1 MKVLA
6 LNSSPR
12 KGGQSKTELMLSH
25 LVKGM
30 QDAGAD
36 VKTVHLRDKT
46 VRNCAGCF
54 TCWTKTPGTCIHKDD
69 MTKELYPIWLEADLA
84 VYATPLYHFHMNAT
98 MKAFI
103 ERTLPVLEPFFLE
116 DENRTHHPLR
126 SKHPKMVFLSVAGF
140 PEAVIFEQLSAWVNF
155 VYGQAGIVMA
165 EIYRPAAETMVNPY
179 FQDKANDILE
189 ATLRG
194 GREIVESGKIAPETM
209 ARITQDIVE
218 DKQMLHQVG
227 NAFWKTCIEE
237 GVTPKEFGEKDL
249 IPRPD
254 SIESFMM
261 ILSMGFNAEAAGD
274 TDAIMQFNFTGEVQ
288 GSCCFEIK
296 DRKLQAKKGA
306 AENADVI
313 IESPFEIW
321 MDIMTRK
328 ADGQKMFMDQK
339 YKVEGDIS
347 LLLKMNELFGR

>member
-36 VKTVHLRDKT
+36 VETVHLRDKT

-69 MTKELYPIWLEADLA
+69 MTKELYPKWLESDLA
-84 VYATPLYHFHMNAT
+84 VYASPLYHFHMNAT

-103 ERTLPVLEPFFLE
+103 ERTLPVSEPFFLE
-116 DENRTHHPLR
+116 GKDRTHHPLR
-126 SKHPKMVFLSVAGF
+126 GNHPLMVFLSVAGL
-140 PEAVIFEQLSAWVNF
+140 PEEVVFEQLSSWVNSI
-155 VYGQAGIVMA
+155 YGRAGAVVA
-165 EIYRPAAETMVNPY
+165 EIYRPAAETMVTPY

-189 ATLRG
+189 ATTQA
-194 GREIVESGKIAPETM
+194 GREIVESGKIAPETI
-209 ARITQDIVE
+209 ARIKQDIVE
-218 DKQMLHQVG
+218 DKQMLHQMG
-227 NAFWKTCIEE
+227 NVFWKTCIEE
-237 GVTPKEFGEKDL
+237 GVTPKEFGEKGL

-254 SIESFMM
+254 SIETFMM
-261 ILSMGFNAEAAGD
+261 MMSMGFNAEAAGD
-274 TDAIMQFNFTGEVQ
+274 THAIMQFNFAGEVQ
-288 GSCCFEIK
+288 GSCYFEIK
-296 DRKLQAKKGA
+296 DAKITAHKGA
-306 AENADVI
+306 AKNADVS
-313 IESPFEIW
+313 IESPFETW
-321 MDIMTRK
+321 MDIITNK

-339 YKVEGDIS
+339 YQVKGDIS
-347 LLLKMNELFGR
+347 LLLRMGELFGR